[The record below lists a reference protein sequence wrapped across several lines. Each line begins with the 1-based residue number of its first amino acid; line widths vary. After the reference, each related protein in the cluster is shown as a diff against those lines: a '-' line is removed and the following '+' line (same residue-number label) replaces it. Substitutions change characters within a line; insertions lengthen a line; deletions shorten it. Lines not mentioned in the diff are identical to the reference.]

1 MSRRRGTLAAA
12 GCVVAMAIAASG
24 AQAATVTVGSPLTGN
39 YIATAMGA
47 GGDVT
52 FAQTALPGATVA
64 SPTDGTIVSWR
75 NRTLGGPFRLV
86 VVRPVGAQYANA
98 GSSDL
103 YEPVDF
109 AASPVI
115 PVSLPVL
122 KGDLIGIETTTG
134 NGFDAVGIDDGVTGA
149 AGLAWTFPHLAPG
162 PPRAGDPL
170 VAGSELAMQAVVRYC
185 AVPKLKGKRVKAAR
199 KALAAGGCTLG
210 KIKRP
215 KGKARARA
223 KFVRKQTVPAGSSI
237 SDTAPVGIK
246 LGPKRKSG
254 KAR

>member
-1 MSRRRGTLAAA
+1 MAAA
-12 GCVVAMAIAASG
+12 SIAVAMAVAATG
-24 AQAATVTVGSPLTGN
+24 AQAATVTIGSPLTGN

-86 VVRPVGAQYANA
+86 VVRPVGAQYSNA
-98 GSSDL
+98 GTSDA
-103 YEPVDF
+103 YQPANF

-134 NGFDAVGIDDGVTGA
+134 NGFDAVGIDDGIPGA
-149 AGLAWTFPHLAPG
+149 TARAWTFPHLAPG
-162 PPRAGDPL
+162 PPRTGDPL
-170 VAGSELAMQAVVRYC
+170 VAGSEIAMQAVVRYC

-199 KALAAGGCTLG
+199 KALTAGGCTLG
-210 KIKRP
+210 KVKRP
-215 KGKARARA
+215 KGDARAGA
-223 KFVRKQTVPAGSSI
+223 KFVRRQTAPAGSSI
-237 SDTAPVGIK
+237 SDTAKVGIK
-246 LGPKRKSG
+246 LGPKPQKRPG
-254 KAR
+254 R

>member
-1 MSRRRGTLAAA
+1 LTLMKSRGILAATVATLAMIVPAT
-12 GCVVAMAIAASG
+12 

-47 GGDVT
+47 NGDVT
-52 FAQTALPGATVA
+52 FAQTALPGAVVA

-86 VVRPVGAQYANA
+86 VVRPVGALYANA

-103 YEPVDF
+103 YKPVNF

-115 PVSLPVL
+115 PTSLPVQ
-122 KGDLIGIETTTG
+122 KGDLIGLETTTG
-134 NGFDAVGIDDGVTGA
+134 NGFDAIGTDDGIAGA
-149 AGLAWTFPHLAPG
+149 TARGWALPHLSPG

-170 VAGSELAMQAVVRYC
+170 VADIELALQAVVRYC
-185 AVPKLKGKRVKAAR
+185 QVPKLKGKRLKAAK
-199 KALAAGGCTLG
+199 KALGAAGCTVG
-210 KIKRP
+210 KVKRP
-215 KGKARARA
+215 KGEARKAAR
-223 KFVRKQTVPAGSSI
+223 FVRKQTAPVGSSI

-246 LGPKRKSG
+246 LGPKPPK
-254 KAR
+254 KKK